1 MFKNKWVRWVASFLL
16 VATTALVTYWY
27 FAPEDQPDIPGFS
40 DKLAG
45 RTNILVLG
53 VDQRDGDG
61 GRSDTMFVVMY
72 DPKNEQVSLLSV
84 PRDTRV
90 KIPGH
95 GWEKINHS
103 FAFGGY
109 KLAQRTVE
117 ELLGIRIKHHIVI
130 DIKGFQRIVD
140 AVGGI
145 DIAVEKR
152 MFYEDPYDNL
162 VIDLQP
168 GMQHMDGRTAIQYVR
183 YRDEE
188 GDIGRIKR
196 QQHFMQAMQEKLSS
210 PAIVTSLPNLIK
222 EVNALMETDMSAS
235 EMVTLGRAMQKAS
248 KQGLKTDTVPGTP
261 AYIEEVSY
269 WIPDI
274 SALRR
279 HIAELQG
286 GGSSERFQTA
296 SVRLANEY
304 EKALPKEAEV
314 VKAPDAVKT
323 ASKELAGKAEPAK
336 ADGQSAAKPAAGNDK
351 PTTAAK
357 PKQVRVYLLNGSGSP
372 AAASRMREILA
383 GRGIAVLASSEVES
397 MRSTLVVSHTPSGDV
412 VAKLSSLPFNYQLQV
427 RNDTGS
433 AYEATVIIGQD
444 FVKK

>member
-1 MFKNKWVRWVASFLL
+1 MFRNKWVRRFASLL
-16 VATTALVTYWY
+16 VVAATALVTYWF
-27 FAPEDQPDIPGFS
+27 FAPEDQPDILGFN

-53 VDQRDGDG
+53 VDQREGDG

-117 ELLGIRIKHHIVI
+117 ELLGIRVKHHIVI

-152 MFYEDPYDNL
+152 MYYEDPYDNL

-222 EVNALMETDMSAS
+222 EVNALLETDMSAT

-261 AYIEEVSY
+261 AYIDEVSY

-274 SALRR
+274 TALRR
-279 HIAELQG
+279 HMAELQG

-296 SVRLANEY
+296 SVRLAQEY
-304 EKALPKEAEV
+304 ETALPKEAEL
-314 VKAPDAVKT
+314 VKAPEAVKS
-323 ASKELAGKAEPAK
+323 ANKDLAKQDPAK
-336 ADGQSAAKPAAGNDK
+336 AGSQATAKPTPDADK
-351 PTTAAK
+351 PTVAPK
-357 PKQVRVYLLNGSGSP
+357 SKQVRVYLLNGSGSP
-372 AAASRMREILA
+372 AATSRMRELLA
-383 GRGIAVLASSEVES
+383 GRGLAVVGSSDVES
-397 MRSTLVVSHTPSGDV
+397 IKTTLVVSHTPSGDV

-427 RNDTGS
+427 RNDTGA
-433 AYEATVIIGQD
+433 AYEATIIIGQD
-444 FVKK
+444 FMKR

>member
-1 MFKNKWVRWVASFLL
+1 MLKNKWVQRVGALLL
-16 VATTALVTYWY
+16 VGATALLTYWF
-27 FAPEDQPDIPGFS
+27 FAPAADKPDILGLS

-53 VDQRDGDG
+53 VDERSGDG

-103 FAFGGY
+103 FAYGGY
-109 KLAQRTVE
+109 KLAQATVE
-117 ELLGIRIKHHIVI
+117 NLLGIRVMHHVVI
-130 DIKGFQRIVD
+130 DFKGFQRIVD
-140 AVGGI
+140 AMGGI

-152 MFYEDPYDNL
+152 MYYEDPYDNL

-168 GMQHMDGRTAIQYVR
+168 GRQHMDGRTAIQYVR

-196 QQHFMQAMQEKLSS
+196 QQHFMQAVQEKLTSA
-210 PAIVTSLPNLIK
+210 AIVTRLPNLIK
-222 EVNALMETDMSAS
+222 EVNDLMTTDMSAS
-235 EMVTLGRAMQKAS
+235 EMVNLGRAMQKAA

-261 AYIEEVSY
+261 AYIDEVSY

-274 SALRR
+274 AALRS
-279 HIAELQG
+279 HVAELQG
-286 GGSSERFQTA
+286 GASTDRFRTA
-296 SVRLANEY
+296 SQKLAQEY
-304 EKALPKEAEV
+304 ETAIPKEAEI
-314 VKAPDAVKT
+314 VKT
-323 ASKELAGKAEPAK
+323 PE
-336 ADGQSAAKPAAGNDK
+336 AAKPAAGKDAAKKEAAKTAQTDK
-351 PTTAAK
+351 PAVAGDKSTADAK
-357 PKQVRVYLLNGSGSP
+357 SKQVRVYLLNGSGSP
-372 AAASRMREILA
+372 AAVAKMRELLA
-383 GRGIAVLASSEVES
+383 GRGITVLSSSDIEGIKTS
-397 MRSTLVVSHTPSGDV
+397 LVVSHTPNGDV
-412 VAKLSSLPFNYQLQV
+412 VTKLSALPFNYQLQV
-427 RNDTGS
+427 RNDTS
-433 AYEATVIIGQD
+433 TAYEATIIIGQD